1 MSDSNISPHSPLSSA
16 LGLSMT
22 PVEFGPGV
30 SMNLPAQV
38 RGLGHGRAFIVAD
51 PGVMAAGIAEPI
63 VDALRADG
71 IEVGIF
77 SGVDPNP
84 TDANVEAGVE
94 ALRAFGDGVVVLL
107 GGGSAMDA
115 GKAIA
120 LCAVNE
126 GRALDYMFQPELA
139 NDAIDFA
146 TLLPARFPTAEAP
159 PVIAIPTT
167 SGTAS
172 ETNQYAVITDS
183 AVDRKLLLDAGSVR
197 PCRVLLDPSLT
208 LKLPVV
214 PTATTGMDALT
225 HSIEAFTSSNPN
237 PFSDAVALGA
247 IGIVSR
253 WLPAVVRDGT
263 DLEARSQMMLAA
275 HMAGIAFSNGPA
287 LGLVHAMGHPLSARL
302 HAAHGQTLAIMLP
315 HVMRFNMASCAER
328 YARIALAMGV
338 GDVAGMSPQQ
348 GAAAAID
355 AVEQLSAEV
364 GTAMT
369 ITDLGGDGSM
379 IDGLATDALRD
390 LVILTTIRPPTRPE
404 VVHLYELAL

>member
-1 MSDSNISPHSPLSSA
+1 MSYSNISPHSALSAA
-16 LGLSMT
+16 LSLSMT
-22 PVEFGPGV
+22 PVELGPGV
-30 SMNLPAQV
+30 SLGLPAHV
-38 RGLGHGRAFIVAD
+38 TALGHSRAFIVAD
-51 PGVMAAGIAEPI
+51 PGVVAAGIAEPI
-63 VDALRADG
+63 VEALRAEG

-84 TDANVEAGVE
+84 TDVNVDAGVE
-94 ALRAFGDGVVVLL
+94 ALRSFGDGAVILL

-120 LCAVNE
+120 LSAVNE
-126 GRALDYMFQPELA
+126 GSALDYMFQPELA
-139 NDAIDFA
+139 GDAIDFA

-159 PVIAIPTT
+159 AVIAIPTT

-183 AVDRKLLLDAGSVR
+183 AADRKLLLDAGSVR

-247 IGIVSR
+247 IEVVAR
-253 WLPAVVRDGT
+253 WLPVVVEDGS

-275 HMAGIAFSNGPA
+275 HMAGVAFSNGPA

-302 HAAHGQTLAIMLP
+302 HAAHGQTLATMLP
-315 HVMRFNMASCAER
+315 HVMRFNSGNCAQR
-328 YARIALAMGV
+328 YARIGLAMGIGEVV
-338 GDVAGMSPQQ
+338 GMAPEQ

-355 AVEQLSAEV
+355 AVERLSAAV
-364 GTAMT
+364 GTALT
-369 ITDLGGDGSM
+369 ITGLGGDPSM
-379 IDGLATDALRD
+379 IDDLTTDALRD
-390 LVILTTIRPPTRPE
+390 LVILTTIRMPTRSE
-404 VVHLYELAL
+404 VVHLYQQAL